1 MTGMAA
7 LPRFIRQPGPPALLR
22 ATMVPAGMVPLDL
35 MLPAGRLLLDSLADL
50 MAIEAIESA
59 CLTLSGG
66 AFGPFAYVMP
76 SAAVDAAHAAYYSNV
91 FRPQGSSQLET
102 AALTL
107 GWRDGA
113 PWFHCHARW
122 READGKGGC
131 GHVLPPETRIS
142 APIRVQGA
150 GMAGARFEVRDDP
163 ETGFSL
169 LMPVATGTLIPPD
182 RKAALAIRLA
192 PNQDL
197 TAALENAGRA
207 AGFRRAILH
216 GGVASLIG
224 VRFAD
229 APEIA
234 GYATEVL
241 VRHGL
246 VRCAPG
252 AGPASE
258 IEVAA
263 VDYLGSIGAGRL
275 VAGDNPVLMTFE
287 GLLEAA

>member
-1 MTGMAA
+1 MTGIAA
-7 LPRFIRQPGPPALLR
+7 LPRFIRQPGPPALVR
-22 ATMVPAGMVPLDL
+22 ATLMPAGMVALDL
-35 MLPAGRLLLDSLADL
+35 TLPAGPRLLDALAEM
-50 MAIEAIESA
+50 MAARGIESA
-59 CLTLSGG
+59 CLSLSGG

-76 SAAVDAAHAAYYSNV
+76 SAAVDSAHAAYYSDIY
-91 FRPQGSSQLET
+91 RPQGASQLET

-113 PWFHCHARW
+113 AWFHCHALW
-122 READGKGGC
+122 READGTTGC
-131 GHVLPPETRIS
+131 GHVLPPETFVG
-142 APIRVQGA
+142 APVRVQGA
-150 GMAGARFEVRDDP
+150 GMIGARFEVRDDP

-169 LMPVATGTLIPPD
+169 LMPEATGTPIPPGS
-182 RKAALAIRLA
+182 KLALAIRLA

-197 TAALENAGRA
+197 TGALEQAGCR

-229 APEIA
+229 APDIE

-241 VRHGL
+241 VRRGL
-246 VRCAPG
+246 VRCVPDAG
-252 AGPASE
+252 AASE
-258 IEVAA
+258 IEVSV
-263 VDYLGSIGAGRL
+263 VDYLGSIGTGRL

-287 GLLEAA
+287 GLLEAV